1 MKNSQTLAAE
11 RLQAFEKLDKAE
23 EQKRRLDRFE
33 EDIDYLYDR
42 GLLALRELDYLPLT
56 AKDRL
61 DKERKKLDRQIETIQ
76 GQYRQALEA
85 EEKEAGYGR

>member
-11 RLQAFEKLDKAE
+11 RLRALEK
-23 EQKRRLDRFE
+23 
-33 EDIDYLYDR
+33 
-42 GLLALRELDYLPLT
+42 
-56 AKDRL
+56 L

>member
-42 GLLALRELDYLPLT
+42 WLLALSDLDYLPLS
-56 AKDRL
+56 AKDSL
-61 DKERKKLDRQIETIQ
+61 FFFDIIYYIFNFDIFFIFIIFFLICV
-76 GQYRQALEA
+76 
-85 EEKEAGYGR
+85 

>member
-42 GLLALRELDYLPLT
+42 GLSALRELNYLPLT
-56 AKDRL
+56 AKDSQDFMILWVWLSTVTDCWIWISRMVRIGWIR
-61 DKERKKLDRQIETIQ
+61 KEKS
-76 GQYRQALEA
+76 
-85 EEKEAGYGR
+85 

>member
-33 EDIDYLYDR
+33 EDMDYLYDR
-42 GLLALRELDYLPLT
+42 GRSALRELN
-56 AKDRL
+56 
-61 DKERKKLDRQIETIQ
+61 
-76 GQYRQALEA
+76 
-85 EEKEAGYGR
+85 